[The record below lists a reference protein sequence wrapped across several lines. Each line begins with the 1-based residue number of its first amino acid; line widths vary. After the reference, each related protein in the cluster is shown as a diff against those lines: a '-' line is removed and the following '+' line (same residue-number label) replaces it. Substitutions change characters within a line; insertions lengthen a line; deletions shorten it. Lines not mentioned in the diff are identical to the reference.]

1 MSKTEFKCLPTIIG
15 SMPHADPQKACSL
28 IVRYLKDIPAW
39 PQLPRR
45 SFLENMYVQYSE
57 GFPGAVIKND
67 RIYAIVPNVN
77 SHNQFKAGIFTVTG
91 RRIYS
96 ATIRANNAAVNI
108 PAKGFPAG
116 RYIMSITDD
125 SNRALSSAFLLIR

>member
-1 MSKTEFKCLPTIIG
+1 VGVINLPVFTKVSINKIRI
-15 SMPHADPQKACSL
+15 A
-28 IVRYLKDIPAW
+28 
-39 PQLPRR
+39 
-45 SFLENMYVQYSE
+45 
-57 GFPGAVIKND
+57 IKND